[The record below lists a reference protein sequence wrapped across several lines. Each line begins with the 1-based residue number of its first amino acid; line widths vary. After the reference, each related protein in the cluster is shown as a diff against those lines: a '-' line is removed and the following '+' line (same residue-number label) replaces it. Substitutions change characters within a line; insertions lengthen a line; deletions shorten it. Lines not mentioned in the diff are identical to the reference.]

1 MKQPSIRHSTVHRCK
16 PLLPVAYKLPLPSLA
31 NLVSGCLVLALAAC
45 GGGGGGGGNS
55 GQAPDPVIVDLPIA
69 YIQRPIPVDEAGEP
83 VFPDVFAPAAINPGG
98 ELYIKARA
106 TAQAEV
112 INITRAE
119 FETHLEK
126 YPNYTPENPNY
137 DVKDVSAHPDGSR
150 LIFAM
155 RAPLDPDMDEDEEGQ
170 PTWNIW
176 EYHLQSKVL
185 RRVITA
191 DFEAEKG
198 HDVAPHYL
206 PDGRIL
212 FTSNRQKRSKEI
224 LLDEGKPQF
233 GAVTQQDNDITSFL
247 LHSVKEDG
255 TDIQQM
261 TYNQSHDIQPTVM
274 PNGRLLFMRWQGTGQ
289 NERLSF
295 YTSNPDGT
303 DIQRYFGYTSL
314 NLEPGDNMAEAPRL
328 FRPQVLPDGRI
339 AAIYLQNTLQ
349 LGGDMVV
356 VDGATMAE
364 GEVKSI
370 SIKPVDISTDH
381 VSLSG
386 RFAALTPL
394 YDGTNRLLV
403 SWSQC
408 RLQETATGR
417 LQPCLPSL
425 LLNGEP
431 IEGYEEAPPFYGIWI
446 YDIASQTQQPVVL
459 AEDGKVFTEAIALE
473 KLAAPPAYIAP
484 QTDPDLAAKNLGLLH
499 IRSVYDVDG
508 VFNPMGSGVASL
520 AAMAALSADSR
531 PARFVRILK
540 AVSVPNNDVFNGQDD
555 NIYGNLFNAN
565 GGIYEILGYTPV
577 EPDGSVMVT
586 VPSDVAFNLEVLDA
600 SGRRIIARIDQLIS
614 VRPGERLTS
623 NGLAII
629 GRADLALPSL
639 NTGAATAANFANT
652 QRYLPLGV
660 PATPAM
666 GETMAEFAARTTYC
680 PDFPDGTTCALF
692 AGPGQERNL
701 RNPTVDLIYN
711 DEWSAPS
718 LPRTVSFF
726 YRYNDL
732 DPALTLD
739 TIPAPTP
746 SACRDETSWNANCRV
761 VINYEYHIQPLWE
774 RERPAMTETDPA
786 TLISITATNC
796 IGCHSNV
803 DTDGN
808 VNARVPSGQL
818 ELIRTKAAAN
828 APMRSYPQLTQGNQR
843 QIQYRYEEALATL
856 IPRCELEEVY
866 EWIPQCTVTRDPD
879 GVPTCAGVTDC
890 PFVELDEETGE
901 LELDALGNPVPQ
913 MVPTPFLPPP
923 MNRAG
928 ANSSLR
934 FFDRF
939 APHWEAGKTYSVG
952 AVVFYDSVPGDTQ
965 LGWTFRARI
974 DNVGSAPNP
983 AANQTNEWQRLRQR
997 PLSDVVDHAGKLNDA
1012 ELKMLSEWLDTDG
1025 RYYTNPFELALP
1037 N

>member
-1 MKQPSIRHSTVHRCK
+1 MKQPSIRQPIAHRRK
-16 PLLPVAYKLPLPSLA
+16 SLLPMIFKLPSLPLG
-31 NLVSGCLVLALAAC
+31 NLVSSCLVFTLVAC
-45 GGGGGGGGNS
+45 GGGGGSGGSNS
-55 GQAPDPVIVDLPIA
+55 GQAPDPVVVDLPIA
-69 YIQRPIPVDEAGEP
+69 YIQRPIPVDDAEPP
-83 VFPDVFAPAAINPGG
+83 VFPDVFAPAAFNPGG

-106 TAQAEV
+106 TAQAQV
-112 INITRAE
+112 TNITRAE
-119 FETHLEK
+119 FENHLEK

-155 RAPLDPDMDEDEEGQ
+155 RAPLDPNMDEDEEGQ
-170 PTWNIW
+170 PNWNIW
-176 EYHLQSKVL
+176 EYHLQSKLL
-185 RRVITA
+185 RRVIAA

-247 LHSVKEDG
+247 LHSVKDDG

-339 AAIYLQNTLQ
+339 AAIYLQNALQ

-408 RLQETATGR
+408 RLQEAATGR
-417 LQPCLPSL
+417 LQPCLASL

-431 IEGYEEAPPFYGIWI
+431 VEGYEEAPPFYGIWI

-459 AEDGKVFTEAIALE
+459 AEDGKLFTEAIALE

-484 QTDPDLAAKNLGLLH
+484 QTDLDLAARNLGLLH

-508 VFNPMGSGVASL
+508 VFNAMDSGVASV
-520 AAMAALSADSR
+520 AAMAALPADSR

-540 AVSVPNNDVFNGQDD
+540 AVSVPNNDVFNDQDY

-565 GGIYEILGYTPV
+565 SGIYEILGYTPV

-600 SGRRIIARIDQLIS
+600 KGRRIGTRVDQLIS
-614 VRPGERLTS
+614 VRPGERLES

-629 GRADLALPSL
+629 GRADLALPPL
-639 NTGAATAANFANT
+639 NTGAASFANT
-652 QRYLPLGV
+652 QRYLPLGILE
-660 PATPAM
+660 TPKM

-692 AGPGQERNL
+692 AGPDQERNL

-711 DEWSAPS
+711 DEWSAQS
-718 LPRTVSFF
+718 LPRTVSFS

-732 DPALTLD
+732 DPSLTLD

-761 VINYEYHIQPLWE
+761 VINYEHHIQPLWE
-774 RERPAMTETDPA
+774 RERDLMTVTDPDLAMASSA
-786 TLISITATNC
+786 TTC
-796 IGCHSNV
+796 IGCHAPA

-808 VNARVPSGQL
+808 LQVPKAQL
-818 ELIRTKAAAN
+818 NLLRTKEN
-828 APMRSYPQLTQGNQR
+828 DNSQMRAYLQLLNGNQR
-843 QIQYRYEEALATL
+843 QVQHIYEGGLAVL
-856 IPRCELEEVY
+856 LPVCEFEDSY
-866 EWIPQCTVTRDPD
+866 DFIPQCDVLLDAE
-879 GVPTCAGVTDC
+879 GIPTCEGVADC
-890 PFVELDEETGE
+890 PFEFADETTGVLQLDN
-901 LELDALGNPVPQ
+901 LGNPVPR
-913 MVPTPFLPPP
+913 MTSTRFLPAP
-923 MNRAG
+923 MNRGG
-928 ANSSLR
+928 ANASAL
-934 FFDRF
+934 FFNKF
-939 APHWEAGKTYSVG
+939 E
-952 AVVFYDSVPGDTQ
+952 
-965 LGWTFRARI
+965 
-974 DNVGSAPNP
+974 NNGS
-983 AANQTNEWQRLRQR
+983 
-997 PLSDVVDHAGKLNDA
+997 HMGFLNAA
-1012 ELKMLSEWLDTDG
+1012 ELKLLSEWLDTNG
-1025 RYYTNPFELALP
+1025 RYYTNPFELAIP